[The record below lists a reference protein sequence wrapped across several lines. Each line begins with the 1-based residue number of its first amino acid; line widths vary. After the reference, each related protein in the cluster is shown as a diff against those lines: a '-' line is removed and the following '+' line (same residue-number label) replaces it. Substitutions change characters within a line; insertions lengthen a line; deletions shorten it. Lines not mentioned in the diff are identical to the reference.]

1 MPPETHPAE
10 NSAVDLDALETSLGE
25 ADPALA
31 PAIAEEIAAALDTS
45 LDASRTETPT
55 ERHS

>member
-1 MPPETHPAE
+1 MAPETHSSE
-10 NSAVDLDALETSLGE
+10 HNDVDLDALETSLGE

-45 LDASRTETPT
+45 LDASGTETPT